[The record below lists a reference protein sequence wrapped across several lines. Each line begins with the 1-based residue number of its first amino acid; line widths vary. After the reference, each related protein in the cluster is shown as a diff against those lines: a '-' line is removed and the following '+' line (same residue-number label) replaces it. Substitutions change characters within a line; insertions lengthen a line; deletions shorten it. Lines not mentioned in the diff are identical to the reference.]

1 MPAWLKHYR
10 RDLLA
15 GDIGAGIIVAL
26 MLIPQ
31 GMAYAIVAGLPPVAG
46 LYASILPAV
55 AYAMFGSSM
64 VQSIGPAAITALMV
78 ASALAGLAPAGS
90 ALYATLAAQLAL
102 MAGAVLF
109 LSGLF
114 RLGFLSSFLSR
125 PVMSGFTTGAALLIA
140 EGQLAPLLGVGSLAS
155 VTTAGSP
162 GAAIGLG
169 SLLALWLAKTSL
181 ARLLAKAGMRRSWA
195 DIAARLAPVFVLGV
209 AAAAVVYLGW
219 AGGAV
224 RTVGSVPAGLPDI
237 ALVTSADHWRALL
250 TPSLLIAFMIFLT
263 SQSAAQSLAQRRG
276 ERIDTNSELLG
287 LGAANLATAVSGG
300 FVVSG
305 SISRSAVNY
314 DAGANTPLASV
325 FSAGLLLLA
334 LVAPTGWLSFLP
346 MPALAATIIVAVMGM
361 IDLVTLKQAWGYD
374 RGDAGALLATMA
386 GVLLL
391 GVEAGVVVGVV
402 LSLAT
407 LLWRSSR
414 PHIAVIGKIPGSE
427 HFRNVQRHQVETLP
441 GVLLLRID
449 AGLFFGNIDAVI
461 DRLNK
466 LLGERQQRGETM
478 RHVVLVMSGVNLVDM
493 TGLYALN
500 ELNNSLKQ
508 QGITLNLSEVTGPV
522 MDRLQRSGLLRHK
535 LSGEVYLS
543 TAQAFREL
551 AALTSATPSAT

>member
-15 GDIGAGIIVAL
+15 GDLGAGVIVAL

-195 DIAARLAPVFVLGV
+195 DIVARLAPVFVLGM
-209 AAAAVVYLGW
+209 AAVAVVYLGW
-219 AGGAV
+219 TGGEV

>member
-90 ALYATLAAQLAL
+90 ALYATLAAQMAL

-263 SQSAAQSLAQRRG
+263 SQSAAQALAQRRG

-361 IDLVTLKQAWGYD
+361 VDLVTLKQAWSYD

>member
-169 SLLALWLAKTSL
+169 SLLALWLAKTWL

-195 DIAARLAPVFVLGV
+195 DIVARLAPVFVLGM
-209 AAAAVVYLGW
+209 AAVAVVYLGW
-219 AGGAV
+219 TGGEV

-361 IDLVTLKQAWGYD
+361 VDLVTLKQAWSYD

>member
-15 GDIGAGIIVAL
+15 GDLGAGVIVAL

-90 ALYATLAAQLAL
+90 ALYATLAAQMAL

-169 SLLALWLAKTSL
+169 SLLALWLAKTWL

-195 DIAARLAPVFVLGV
+195 DIVARLAPVFVLGM
-209 AAAAVVYLGW
+209 AAVAVVYLGW
-219 AGGAV
+219 TGGEV

-263 SQSAAQSLAQRRG
+263 SQSAAQALAQRRG

-361 IDLVTLKQAWGYD
+361 VDLVTLKQAWSYD

>member
-169 SLLALWLAKTSL
+169 SLLALWLAKTWL

-195 DIAARLAPVFVLGV
+195 DIVARLAPVFVLGM
-209 AAAAVVYLGW
+209 AAVAVVYLGW
-219 AGGAV
+219 TGGEV

>member
-169 SLLALWLAKTSL
+169 SLLALWLAKTWL

-195 DIAARLAPVFVLGV
+195 DIVARLAPVFVLGM
-209 AAAAVVYLGW
+209 AAVAVVYLGW
-219 AGGAV
+219 TGGEV

-263 SQSAAQSLAQRRG
+263 SQSAAQALAQRRG

-361 IDLVTLKQAWGYD
+361 VDLVTLKQAWSYD

>member
-15 GDIGAGIIVAL
+15 GDLGAGVIVAL

-90 ALYATLAAQLAL
+90 ALYATLAAQMAL

-140 EGQLAPLLGVGSLAS
+140 EGQLAPLLGVDSLAS
-155 VTTAGSP
+155 VTPAGSP

-169 SLLALWLAKTSL
+169 SLLALWLAKTWL

-195 DIAARLAPVFVLGV
+195 DIVARLAPVFVLGM
-209 AAAAVVYLGW
+209 AAVAVVYLGW
-219 AGGAV
+219 TGGEV

-263 SQSAAQSLAQRRG
+263 SQSAAQALAQRRG

-361 IDLVTLKQAWGYD
+361 VDLVTLKQAWSYD

-535 LSGEVYLS
+535 LTGEVYLS
-543 TAQAFREL
+543 TAQAYREL
-551 AALTSATPSAT
+551 GALTSVLPSAT

>member
-1 MPAWLKHYR
+1 M
-10 RDLLA
+10 
-15 GDIGAGIIVAL
+15 
-26 MLIPQ
+26 
-31 GMAYAIVAGLPPVAG
+31 
-46 LYASILPAV
+46 
-55 AYAMFGSSM
+55 
-64 VQSIGPAAITALMV
+64 
-78 ASALAGLAPAGS
+78 
-90 ALYATLAAQLAL
+90 
-102 MAGAVLF
+102 
-109 LSGLF
+109 
-114 RLGFLSSFLSR
+114 
-125 PVMSGFTTGAALLIA
+125 
-140 EGQLAPLLGVGSLAS
+140 
-155 VTTAGSP
+155 
-162 GAAIGLG
+162 
-169 SLLALWLAKTSL
+169 
-181 ARLLAKAGMRRSWA
+181 
-195 DIAARLAPVFVLGV
+195 
-209 AAAAVVYLGW
+209 
-219 AGGAV
+219 
-224 RTVGSVPAGLPDI
+224 
-237 ALVTSADHWRALL
+237 
-250 TPSLLIAFMIFLT
+250 
-263 SQSAAQSLAQRRG
+263 
-276 ERIDTNSELLG
+276 LG